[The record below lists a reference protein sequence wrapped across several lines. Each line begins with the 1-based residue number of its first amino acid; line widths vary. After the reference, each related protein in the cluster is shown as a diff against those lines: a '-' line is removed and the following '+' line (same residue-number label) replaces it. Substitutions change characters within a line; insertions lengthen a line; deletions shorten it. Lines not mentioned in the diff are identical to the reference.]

1 MEGGREGGRGR
12 DEGGEEGKGEGRE
25 GGSGGGRVGGR
36 EGSTS
41 LAGYYSATAL
51 AFQMH
56 HCRCWCC
63 CQLLIGPPV
72 AYRSR

>member
-1 MEGGREGGRGR
+1 MDGGREGGRGR
-12 DEGGEEGKGEGRE
+12 DEGGEEGNGGRE
-25 GGSGGGRVGGR
+25 GGWEGGR

-56 HCRCWCC
+56 HCRCWCY
-63 CQLLIGPPV
+63 CQLPIGPPV